1 MEQSEHKQ
9 HSSVVCHLIR
19 VQFVVFQNN
28 YNINIKSHWSQITIA
43 NAIIIVRELPKCDT
57 ETRRDS
63 LGLSSLCM
71 AHGCLK
77 NVSSFSLPPPHIP
90 TVVPLPTCPYY
101 FQHSLSCPSKLKY
114 FLRRSNLFIQ
124 INLTMA
130 RRRQGLRC

>member
-63 LGLSSLCM
+63 AVTIG
-71 AHGCLK
+71 
-77 NVSSFSLPPPHIP
+77 
-90 TVVPLPTCPYY
+90 
-101 FQHSLSCPSKLKY
+101 KLMP
-114 FLRRSNLFIQ
+114 
-124 INLTMA
+124 INLLDK
-130 RRRQGLRC
+130 GLLQTFNS